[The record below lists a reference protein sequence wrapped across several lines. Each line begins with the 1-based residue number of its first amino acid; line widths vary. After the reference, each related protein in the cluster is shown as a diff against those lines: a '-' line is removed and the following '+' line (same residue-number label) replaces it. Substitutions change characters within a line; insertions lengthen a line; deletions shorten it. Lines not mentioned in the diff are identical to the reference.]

1 MRHCGYSIISLSV
14 AKLTHQIGDYTKEKG
29 LEDKLLE
36 QIILQ
41 LARDA
46 GDSGFKLSD
55 VYVALHNNLPA
66 SMGVESKKRF
76 LGRLLCK
83 MNKAGLLAVK
93 GRTWRITEAGFSAI
107 QL

>member
-1 MRHCGYSIISLSV
+1 MCHCGYSIIALSV
-14 AKLTHQIGDYTKEKG
+14 AKLTHQIGHYTKEKG

-55 VYVALHNNLPA
+55 VYVAFVNA
-66 SMGVESKKRF
+66 
-76 LGRLLCK
+76 LLVCH
-83 MNKAGLLAVK
+83 
-93 GRTWRITEAGFSAI
+93 
-107 QL
+107 